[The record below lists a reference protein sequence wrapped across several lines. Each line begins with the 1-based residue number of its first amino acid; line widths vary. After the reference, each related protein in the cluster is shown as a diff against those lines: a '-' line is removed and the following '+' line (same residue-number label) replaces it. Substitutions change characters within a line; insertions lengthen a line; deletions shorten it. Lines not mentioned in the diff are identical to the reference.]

1 METVTVSASLRSTT
15 GKGAARKSRKNG
27 QTPGVLYRS
36 GGTATPIN
44 FSVAELATVFR
55 KTHDPNTVVSLAL
68 DGAARACLVREIQRH
83 PVSRDVVHVDFY
95 EVDADKM
102 VAVEVVVNPVGRA
115 VGTRAGGT
123 LRVLARAL
131 AVKAPAGRIPARI
144 DVDVTDLDVGGF
156 VKASQCVAPEG
167 CSIVFKQDFNVLTVT
182 GKQTATDAP
191 AEAAAA
197 PAAAAAAPAKAPAK
211 DEKKK

>member
-15 GKGAARKSRKNG
+15 GKGPARKSRKTG

-44 FSVAELATVFR
+44 FSVAELASVFR

-68 DGAARACLVREIQRH
+68 DGSSRSCLVREIQRH
-83 PVSRDVVHVDFY
+83 PVSRDVIHVDFY

-102 VAVEVVVNPVGRA
+102 VAVDVVVNPVGRA
-115 VGTRAGGT
+115 LGTRAGGT
-123 LRVLARAL
+123 LRVLARSLAL
-131 AVKAPAGRIPARI
+131 RAPAGRIPSRI
-144 DVDVTDLDVGGF
+144 DVDVTNLDVGGF
-156 VKASQCVAPEG
+156 VKASQCLAPEG
-167 CSIVFKQDFNVLTVT
+167 CSIVYKQDFNVLTVT
-182 GKQTATDAP
+182 GKQTAAEAAP

-197 PAAAAAAPAKAPAK
+197 PAAAAAKAPAK